1 MKDFSHFKE
10 YECMVDGRLA
20 PSREPLME
28 LTQKKN
34 YQNAKP
40 EFKEDGKPIMVMS
53 FLLLVSKESLKT
65 HPVNKHFW
73 ETYWR
78 VVMKGEGISN
88 PNELDRNKFSTKYI
102 DCDTHVSEDGVIE
115 KNKEGRADHL
125 RFALGRYGM
134 LPQYY
139 KYVSGQNVPLE
150 LNELKFGDYVR
161 VLLSLKHNPKG
172 NKSIYIN
179 PEIVFLTASGKPL
192 GGPSVKSMGSMDD
205 LWLPPNAE
213 LGGLPE
219 GDPVSAPTAA
229 TAEPSFDASEA
240 VPF

>member
-10 YECMVDGRLA
+10 HECMVDGRLS
-20 PSREPLME
+20 PSREPIME
-28 LTQKKN
+28 LTQKRN
-34 YQNAKP
+34 FRNGNP
-40 EFKEDGKPIMVMS
+40 EFREDGKPVMVMS
-53 FLLLVSKESLKT
+53 FLLLVNKESLKT

-88 PNELDRNKFSTKYI
+88 PNELDRNNFSTKYI
-102 DCDTHVSEDGVIE
+102 DCDTHVNKQGLKESD
-115 KNKEGRADHL
+115 KEGRAGHL
-125 RFALGRYGM
+125 RFSLGRYGM

-150 LNELKFGDYVR
+150 SNELKFGDYVR
-161 VLLSLKHNPKG
+161 VLLSLKHNKEG
-172 NKSIYIN
+172 NQSIFIN

-192 GGPSVKSMGSMDD
+192 GGPSVESMGSMDD
-205 LWLPPNAE
+205 LWLPPDADI
-213 LGGLPE
+213 GGLPE
-219 GDPVSAPTAA
+219 GDPAQDPPMET
-229 TAEPSFDASEA
+229 PSFDASEA